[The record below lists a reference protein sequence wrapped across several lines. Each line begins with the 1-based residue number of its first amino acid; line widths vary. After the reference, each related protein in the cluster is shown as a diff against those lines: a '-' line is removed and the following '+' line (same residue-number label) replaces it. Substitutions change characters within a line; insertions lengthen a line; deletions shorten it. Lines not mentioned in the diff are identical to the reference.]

1 MVQLLH
7 YNWKRVSKYLPLS
20 YNYYTL
26 KSCLSWYRA
35 WDFDRKLGLIIAG
48 SGSPRSRTVEIS
60 NDGKNF
66 TEMERIPYGFN
77 QMGGCLV
84 IIDDETVFYAG
95 GMSGKNY
102 DNINLLI

>member
-1 MVQLLH
+1 
-7 YNWKRVSKYLPLS
+7 
-20 YNYYTL
+20 
-26 KSCLSWYRA
+26 
-35 WDFDRKLGLIIAG
+35 
-48 SGSPRSRTVEIS
+48 
-60 NDGKNF
+60 
-66 TEMERIPYGFN
+66 MERIPYGFN